1 MTRRKHMVPRYK
13 SLLVG
18 IGLLMA
24 ERQARKKVGRRL
36 ARPLGQIGRGLLG
49 RKVGHYSPTGIGV
62 RSAWYLARRRM
73 L

>member
-1 MTRRKHMVPRYK
+1 MTRQKRMVPRYK
-13 SLLVG
+13 SLLIG

-49 RKVGHYSPTGIGV
+49 RKVGHYSPTGIAV

-73 L
+73 R